1 VKNERE
7 KKEEELGKI
16 GNVDLFGKQGGKI
29 ERKEEREILRAKCVC
44 VHGNITTTRIRR
56 RRGKM
61 EESKDSH
68 PPKGGGGCRQLI
80 HSLTMYF
87 WEKKREGE
95 GSRKRNEA

>member
-16 GNVDLFGKQGGKI
+16 GNVDLFGKQGVKI

-56 RRGKM
+56 RRNLKAATHRR
-61 EESKDSH
+61 EE
-68 PPKGGGGCRQLI
+68 GVVV
-80 HSLTMYF
+80 
-87 WEKKREGE
+87 
-95 GSRKRNEA
+95 N